1 MPARILK
8 QGDYLVG
15 SIHAALTDADM
26 MRFQTELAET
36 VGKHRS
42 RAVIVDVSGL
52 DVIDSFTARTLQ
64 DITRTVN
71 LKGAEAVVVG
81 IQPAVAFAMVQLG
94 LFLDGVRTALDLDEG
109 LEVVRSGLVDRHP
122 RVG

>member
-1 MPARILK
+1 VPARILK
-8 QGDYLVG
+8 QGDILIG
-15 SIHAALTDADM
+15 SIHAALPDADM
-26 MRFQTELAET
+26 LRFQTELADR
-36 VGKHRS
+36 VSKHRA

-64 DITRTVN
+64 DITRTVR

-94 LFLDGVRTALDLDEG
+94 LFLDGVRTALDLDDGLDIVNEG
-109 LEVVRSGLVDRHP
+109 LLDKHARVR
-122 RVG
+122 

>member
-1 MPARILK
+1 VPARILK
-8 QGDYLVG
+8 QEDILIGT
-15 SIHAALTDADM
+15 IHAALPDADIL
-26 MRFQTELAET
+26 RFQTELADS

-64 DITRTVN
+64 DITRTVR

-94 LFLDGVRTALDLDEG
+94 LFLPEVRTALDLDDG
-109 LEVVRSGLVDRHP
+109 LEVIRYELVDRSA